1 MNGAYPQRLRYGS
14 GAYNKNEAN
23 VNAAA
28 TVQGADKMET
38 KLWWAK

>member
-1 MNGAYPQRLRYGS
+1 MRYGS

-23 VNAAA
+23 TLAANAA
-28 TVQGADKMET
+28 QGADVQAT